1 MVPLEVLIV
10 DDNPGDLR
18 LIEECVRS
26 SYSPLNVSLSTDGEA
41 ALQFLDRT
49 QPDLILLDLKLP
61 KVDGHEV
68 LKRMKIHNYEKPVV
82 VIMSSSRNP
91 DDIDRAFE
99 AGASDYMPKPTDL
112 EDFRKAVDGV
122 LRTWIDP
129 ILRSK

>member
-1 MVPLEVLIV
+1 MLPLEVLIV

-26 SYSPLNVSLSTDGEA
+26 SHTPLNVSLSSDGEE
-41 ALQFLDRT
+41 ALELLDRT
-49 QPDLILLDLKLP
+49 QPDLILLDLRLP
-61 KVDGHEV
+61 KLDGHEV
-68 LKRMKIHNYEKPVV
+68 LRRMKVHDYRPVI

-99 AGASDYMPKPTDL
+99 AGASDYMPKPSDL

-122 LRTWIDP
+122 LRTWIEP